1 MRHLFF
7 SHSGSVLLLTHFM
20 VLPAGF
26 LLLVALTG
34 LTPFLFPR
42 QRCARPA
49 VPVTPIATA
58 ADHDLAMTTLAEE
71 DPAVGCTHL

>member
-7 SHSGSVLLLTHFM
+7 GHSGSVLFLTHLM

-26 LLLVALTG
+26 LLLVALTC
-34 LTPFLFPR
+34 LTLFLCPR

-49 VPVTPIATA
+49 VPVAVIATA
-58 ADHDLAMTTLAEE
+58 ANHYLAMTTLAVEN
-71 DPAVGCTHL
+71 PAVECSHL